1 MPLHQVPPVK
11 PSERPVESVNPEQL
25 LDREKGLSRQ
35 LSARQLTMIA
45 LGGAIGTGLFLG
57 TGLSVPIAG
66 PAIII
71 TYIIGALIA
80 VLLMGALSEMA
91 VVHPTAGSFGVY
103 AEIYINPWAGF
114 SVRYAYWFAQVVAVG
129 SEVIAASIYMRKWVP
144 EEKVPPFVWVIV
156 FSLVMV
162 YINARSVGNFGEFEY
177 WFAMIKVVTIVA
189 FIVVGA
195 LLLFG
200 VGNSHPAGIGN
211 FKSYDGF
218 FPKGWSGVW
227 LAIPFVIF
235 SYIGTEI
242 VAVTA
247 GEAKDPDKAIPKAL
261 RTMVGRL
268 IIFYVGAVSI
278 LLALLPWNQI
288 GAKGSPFVH
297 VFETIHIPGAE
308 HLMNFVVLT
317 ATLSSLNT
325 NLYLTTRMMFS
336 LSRGGYAPA
345 PIGTLSKSGV
355 PLRALLV
362 STGGLAVAALLTWRF
377 QGRDAFAF
385 MIGVALFG
393 ALFVWLMIFVTHLFF
408 RPAWL
413 KSGRALPIKMI
424 GYPITSILGIIA
436 MLAIMVTTY
445 WAPDQAF
452 NKALPVGLPFL
463 GLITLAYLV
472 WRWRFRRSSKD
483 S

>member
-1 MPLHQVPPVK
+1 VK
-11 PSERPVESVNPEQL
+11 SLKQAEARAESVDPEKL
-25 LDREKGLSRQ
+25 LDREQGLSRQ

-71 TYIIGALIA
+71 TYIIGAIIA

-91 VVHPTAGSFGVY
+91 VVHPTAGSFGLY
-103 AEIYINPWAGF
+103 AEIYVNSWAGF
-114 SVRYAYWFAQVVAVG
+114 SVRYAYWFAQVVAIG
-129 SEVIAASIYMRKWVP
+129 SEVIAASIYMQKWVP
-144 EEKVPPFVWVIV
+144 AKTVPSFVWVIL
-156 FSLVMV
+156 FSMVMV
-162 YINARSVGNFGEFEY
+162 FINARSVGNFGEFEY

-200 VGNSHPAGIGN
+200 VGNSHPAGIEN
-211 FKSYDGF
+211 FKSVNGF
-218 FPKGWSGVW
+218 LPKGWSGVW

-247 GEAKDPDKAIPKAL
+247 GEAKDPTKAIPKAL

-268 IIFYVGAVSI
+268 IIFYVGAVAV
-278 LLALLPWNQI
+278 LMALLPWNQI
-288 GAKGSPFVH
+288 GAGGSPFVQ
-297 VFETIHIPGAE
+297 VFERIHVPGAE

-336 LSRGGYAPA
+336 LSRGGYAPSSV
-345 PIGTLSKSGV
+345 GKLSKSGV

-362 STGGLAVAALLTWRF
+362 STIGLGVAVILTWKLN
-377 QGRDAFAF
+377 GKDAFSF
-385 MIGVALFG
+385 LIGIALFG
-393 ALFVWLMIFVTHLFF
+393 ALFVWLMIFVTHLMF
-408 RPAWL
+408 RPAWI
-413 KSGRALPIKMI
+413 KTGRPLPIKMI
-424 GYPITSILGIIA
+424 GYPYTSIIGALA
-436 MLAIMVTTY
+436 MVAIMVTTH
-445 WAPDQAF
+445 WAPDDGF
-452 NKALPVGLPFL
+452 NKAMLVGLPFL
-463 GLITLAYLV
+463 GVITIAYFL
-472 WRWRFRRSSKD
+472 RRAIMGNSPSKN
-483 S
+483 

>member
-1 MPLHQVPPVK
+1 MKQDDARVD
-11 PSERPVESVNPEQL
+11 SVNTEKL

-57 TGLSVPIAG
+57 TGLSVPVAG

-71 TYIIGALIA
+71 TYIIGAVIA

-103 AEIYINPWAGF
+103 AEIYVNPWAGF
-114 SVRYAYWFAQVVAVG
+114 SVRYAYWFAQVVAIG
-129 SEVIAASIYMRKWVP
+129 SEVIAASIYMRKWIP
-144 EEKVPPFVWVIV
+144 EEKVPSFVWVII
-156 FSLVMV
+156 FSVVMV

-200 VGNSHPAGIGN
+200 VGGSHPAGVSN
-211 FKSYDGF
+211 FKSVDGF
-218 FPKGWSGVW
+218 FPKGFSGVW

-247 GEAKDPDKAIPKAL
+247 GEAKDPGQAIPKAL

-278 LLALLPWNQI
+278 LLALLPWDQI

-336 LSRGGYAPA
+336 LSRGGYAPVSV
-345 PIGTLSKSGV
+345 GKVSKSGV
-355 PLRALLV
+355 PLNALLV
-362 STGGLAVAALLTWRF
+362 STGGLAVAALLTWRY
-377 QGRDAFAF
+377 QNRDAFSF

-393 ALFVWLMIFVTHLFF
+393 ALFVWLMIFVTHLLF

-413 KSGRALPIKMI
+413 KTGHALPIKMI
-424 GYPITSILGIIA
+424 GYPFTSILGVIA
-436 MLAIMVTTY
+436 MLAIMVTTW
-445 WAPDQAF
+445 WAPDKAF
-452 NKALPVGLPFL
+452 GLALPVGLPFL
-463 GLITLAYLV
+463 GLITIAYFL
-472 WRWRFRRSSKD
+472 WRWRSRHI
-483 S
+483 